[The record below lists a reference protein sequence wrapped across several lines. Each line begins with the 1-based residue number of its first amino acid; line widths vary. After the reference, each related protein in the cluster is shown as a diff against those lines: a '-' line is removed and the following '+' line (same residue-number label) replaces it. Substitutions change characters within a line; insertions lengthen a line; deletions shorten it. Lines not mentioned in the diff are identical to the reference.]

1 MVIDV
6 MAGYVLILYLHCNEG
21 DVTAWIPFPNVLPVI
36 NTELGCMQAYYFAC
50 HSTRIE
56 RAQQCAVCQWRS
68 NCARVSLYLE
78 KNY

>member
-36 NTELGCMQAYYFAC
+36 NTELGYMQAYYFAC
-50 HSTRIE
+50 HSTRN
-56 RAQQCAVCQWRS
+56 RTCTAMRS
-68 NCARVSLYLE
+68 VPVAF
-78 KNY
+78 